1 MRKRVGNGE
10 TGGIQINLSIGKQP
24 GRVMI
29 ENKILQLL
37 FGSIDVAK
45 ATLNTYIQPYV
56 DTPRSF

>member
-1 MRKRVGNGE
+1 MERP
-10 TGGIQINLSIGKQP
+10 GGIQINLSISKQP

-45 ATLNTYIQPYV
+45 ATFNTYIQPYV
-56 DTPRSF
+56 DRTRSF